1 MRLSHL
7 PAVLALCGAGLLGWS
22 VSGVASVDRALQVRA
37 APITASCDAM
47 IRR

>member
-22 VSGVASVDRALQVRA
+22 VSGVASVDRTLQA
-37 APITASCDAM
+37 APAPLPVHHCVM